1 MDHWFPLSF
10 LAGATVAFSFL
21 AFLLFRRWRTFNY
34 LFLAGSAA
42 AAGILSLVIFSVSFF
57 GSGSVALRAFYFTLS
72 GLMFLLLHAASM
84 LFLRRYEIR
93 KMYFHAAAAGI
104 VLIGGIA
111 LFASL
116 TAGLLIQLSGLA
128 IFMVLSFVKDSQRRL
143 LLVLACA
150 FFAAGHLAI
159 FADFYVQKILFV
171 GLVLH
176 TIAFLCLQFM
186 FYVWIVGMLEAAS
199 FSAVVDGLTGCY
211 TKNYFMKKVREAIQE
226 GNAYA
231 LIFSDIDNF
240 KQLNDTQGH
249 QTGDEILKLVARTMR
264 DVIED
269 AGIVGRYGGEEIVA
283 LITDPIA
290 DPGELAEAFRAK
302 VEENSPAVFPVT
314 VSVGYTIYEPGL
326 SMDQFVHQAD
336 EAMYKAKKRGKNRVV
351 SYQVF

>member
-1 MDHWFPLSF
+1 MDRWFSLLF
-10 LAGATVAFSFL
+10 LAGAMLTYSFL
-21 AFLLFRRWRTFNY
+21 AFLLFQRWRTFNY

-42 AAGILSLVIFSVSFF
+42 AAGILSLVVFSVSFF

-72 GLMFLLLHAASM
+72 GLIFLVLHAASM

-116 TAGLLIQLSGLA
+116 TAGLLIQLAGLA
-128 IFMVLSFVKDSQRRL
+128 IFMVLSFMKDSQRRV

-176 TIAFLCLQFM
+176 TTAFLCLQFM

-211 TKNYFMKKVREAIQE
+211 TKNYFTKKTKEAIRA
-226 GNAYA
+226 GGAFA

-240 KQLNDTQGH
+240 KRLNDFQGH
-249 QTGDEILKLVARTMR
+249 QVGDEILKLVAKTMK
-264 DVIED
+264 DVVGD
-269 AGIVGRYGGEEIVA
+269 YGFVGRFGGEEIVA
-283 LITDPIA
+283 LITDPIV
-290 DPGELAEAFRAK
+290 DPGKIAEEFRAR
-302 VEENSPAVFPVT
+302 VEEASKSVFPVT
-314 VSVGYTIYEPGL
+314 VSVGYTIYEAGI
-326 SMDQFVHQAD
+326 SVDEFIRQAD
-336 EAMYKAKKRGKNRVV
+336 DAMYKAKRRGKNRVV